1 MNMNNTNKPSILF
14 DIDLTLFDADLFR
27 LNVYP
32 RLAEAI
38 KISLPEFNETLAS
51 YTNALEKS
59 SDFLPNRFL
68 RHIAKAHS
76 FPFQQLYDTY
86 FHPRNFKD
94 ALYPDTLPALQQ
106 LCSPYNLGIYSE
118 GYEDFQ
124 TTKLRLSGI
133 LDYFDPDLIY
143 IHRRK
148 IDPSFL
154 NSLPN
159 QTLIVD
165 DRLKVIDNLNPHSNT
180 TPVWLNRK
188 DNTTHPTAKTIHS
201 LTELF

>member
-1 MNMNNTNKPSILF
+1 MNNTNKPSILF

-32 RLAEAI
+32 RLAETI
-38 KISLPEFNETLAS
+38 KISLPEFNGTLAA

-68 RHIAKAHS
+68 RHIAKDHS
-76 FPFQQLYDTY
+76 FPFQQLYNT
-86 FHPRNFKD
+86 FFNPQNFIN
-94 ALYPDTLPALQQ
+94 ALYPDTVPGLQK
-106 LCSPYNLGIYSE
+106 LFPGRSLGIYSE
-118 GYEDFQ
+118 GYREFQ

-133 LDYFDPDLIY
+133 LDYFNPDLMH

-148 IDPSFL
+148 IDPAVL
-154 NSLPN
+154 NCLPN
-159 QTLIVD
+159 DSVIVD
-165 DRLKVIDNLNPHSNT
+165 DRPEMISGLIPYPNI

-188 DNTTHPTAKTIHS
+188 DDATHPTVKTIHS

>member
-1 MNMNNTNKPSILF
+1 MNNTNKPSILF

-32 RLAEAI
+32 RLAEEVN
-38 KISLPEFNETLAS
+38 ISLPEFNETLAS

-86 FHPRNFKD
+86 FHPQNFKE
-94 ALYPDTLPALQQ
+94 ALYPDTMPALQE
-106 LCSPYNLGIYSE
+106 LFPGRSLGIYSE
-118 GYEDFQ
+118 GYRDFQ
-124 TTKLRLSGI
+124 TTKLRFSGI

-148 IDPSFL
+148 IDPDFL
-154 NSLPN
+154 RTLPEK
-159 QTLIVD
+159 TTIID
-165 DRLKVIDNLNPHSNT
+165 DRIKVLESLSQISNLSL
-180 TPVWLNRK
+180 VWLNRK
-188 DNTTHPTAKTIHS
+188 DTATHPSIRTILL
-201 LTELF
+201 LTDLYQ